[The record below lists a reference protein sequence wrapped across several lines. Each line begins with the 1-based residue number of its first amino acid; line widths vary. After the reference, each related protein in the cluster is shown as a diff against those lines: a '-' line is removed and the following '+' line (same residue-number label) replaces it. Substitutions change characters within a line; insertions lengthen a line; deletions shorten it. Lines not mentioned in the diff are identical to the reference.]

1 MSGVQAQCNRR
12 INVETGASR
21 NLSHNKEG
29 KNGKN
34 HFSKSWES
42 GQTIF

>member
-12 INVETGASR
+12 INMETGASR

-34 HFSKSWES
+34 HITKSGES
-42 GQTIF
+42 GQTNF